1 MPCTK
6 EQLVTAINSYASAR
20 TTGDAP
26 LVNMAAAALAE
37 LVDSLTFSEPA
48 PATEEDGGQE

>member
-20 TTGDAP
+20 TTGDGP
-26 LVNMAAAALAE
+26 LIQMAAASLSQVVDTLEFTE
-37 LVDSLTFSEPA
+37 LGEEQEDVD
-48 PATEEDGGQE
+48 

>member
-6 EQLVTAINSYASAR
+6 EQLITAINSYASAR

-26 LVNMAAAALAE
+26 LIQMAAATLSQV
-37 LVDSLTFSEPA
+37 VDTLEFTEPA
-48 PATEEDGGQE
+48 PEEDGSQE